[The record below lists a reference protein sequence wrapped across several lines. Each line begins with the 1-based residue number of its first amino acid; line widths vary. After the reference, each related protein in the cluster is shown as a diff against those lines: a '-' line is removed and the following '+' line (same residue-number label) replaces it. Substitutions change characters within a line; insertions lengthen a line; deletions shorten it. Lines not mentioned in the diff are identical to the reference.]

1 VQVPEHLD
9 IHLICDNYGTHKTP
23 AIRAWLERHPRFH
36 MHSPAPDPAGSTRS
50 NVSKIDGLYAGRPA
64 IPTARL
70 ILQTLATMVITP
82 ANGDQP
88 PIIAA
93 PTPLQTRLYELL
105 DIDPRQW
112 C

>member
-1 VQVPEHLD
+1 
-9 IHLICDNYGTHKTP
+9 
-23 AIRAWLERHPRFH
+23 
-36 MHSPAPDPAGSTRS
+36 
-50 NVSKIDGLYAGRPA
+50 
-64 IPTARL
+64 
-70 ILQTLATMVITP
+70 MVIIP
-82 ANGDQP
+82 ATGNQP